1 MSVKYTLFRPKYKGK
16 CNHIIYFISWITRI
30 QSVSYVVVYLRR
42 LLGFLT
48 ARDLGTDSA
57 SYKSV
62 NM

>member
-1 MSVKYTLFRPKYKGK
+1 MSVKYTLFRPKYKGR

-30 QSVSYVVVYLRR
+30 QSVSYVVAYLRR

-62 NM
+62 KM

>member
-1 MSVKYTLFRPKYKGK
+1 MSVKYTLFRPKYKGR
-16 CNHIIYFISWITRI
+16 CSHIYFISWITRI
-30 QSVSYVVVYLRR
+30 QSVSYVFAHLRR

-48 ARDLGTDSA
+48 ARDLGTDCT